1 MARGGR
7 LVTRIS
13 NCAAIRGKLALF
25 AGAMAICVAPLL
37 APSPAHAS
45 PRETQL
51 PPLPHMGPAPPK
63 PTPLSQPDDGLN
75 VGGFYLE
82 ANELVENE
90 TNHTVNAHGQV
101 EARYQ
106 GRVVRANDVTY
117 DTTTGIVIAKGDVTI
132 VNADGTSEFSQSAVL
147 DRELSIGV
155 AMAFSSRLKDNIS
168 IAAASVARKSAD
180 VTELNQAIFTPCT
193 VCAKNPHPTWS
204 IHASKI
210 IEDKKRHII
219 SFRDAVIEI
228 HGIPVLYL
236 PALSAPD
243 PDTKQKSGLLV
254 PNIGVS
260 SLRGLSY
267 EQPYLQVISPSEDLV
282 ISPQL
287 NTKVDP
293 FLNVDWR
300 KRFYSGAIDVRAGY
314 TYEQDFDSSGDKL
327 GNATSRSYILAKGL
341 FAIDDTWNWGFT
353 AERASDPLIF
363 DRYGVADPFIERG
376 LYAADD
382 RRLIS
387 QLFTVRQDS
396 NSFLSVA
403 AIDVQGLR
411 STDVNSTFPVVA
423 PLIEARYEPDEAIL
437 GGRLRID
444 GSGVVLTRDA
454 SPTDPTLPGIDSR
467 RGTVEADWQRT
478 FILGDGIRI
487 DPFFDARTDVYSL
500 GDLPQINPATPNP
513 KNATIAR
520 TLETAGATLSWPFV
534 KRQGNLTIV
543 LEPIA
548 QIALSPV
555 VKQDPR
561 IPDEDSID
569 FEFDQTNLFQP
580 NKSPGFDILDSG
592 QRLNVG
598 GRATVLSDDGLS
610 GSVLVGRSFR
620 AEPDPDIPAS
630 TGLAG
635 TSSDWIV
642 AADATPIKG
651 VNLFTNLR
659 LDSRTGGINR
669 LEAGA
674 DFITSRFDG
683 QVRYLQEAQDPTGQ
697 RVQDLDFHG
706 EFFVLKNWGV
716 TAYGAR
722 EFTTGVWREQDF
734 GIVYKDQCIRVEI
747 VYRRDNTFNGV
758 LGPSQGI
765 GLRLSLATLSNS
777 VYARPET
784 DTPAP

>member
-7 LVTRIS
+7 LVTRVG
-13 NCAAIRGKLALF
+13 NCAGIRDKLVLF
-25 AGAMAICVAPLL
+25 AGAMAIGCAPCL
-37 APSPAHAS
+37 AHAS

-63 PTPLSQPDDGLN
+63 PTPLTQPDDGLN
-75 VGGFYLE
+75 GGGFYLE
-82 ANELVENE
+82 ANELVDDE
-90 TNHTVNAHGQV
+90 TKQIVSAHGQV

-106 GRVVRANDVTY
+106 GRVVRADSVTY
-117 DTTTGIVIAKGDVTI
+117 DTKTGIVTAKGNVAI
-132 VNADGTSEFSQSAVL
+132 VNTDGTTQFSQSAVL
-147 DRELSIGV
+147 DRQLSVGV

-168 IAAASVARKSAD
+168 IAATSVARKSAD
-180 VTELNQAIFTPCT
+180 VQELNQAIFTPCP
-193 VCAKNPHPTWS
+193 VCAKNPRPSWS
-204 IHASKI
+204 IHASKVVQ
-210 IEDKKRHII
+210 DKKRQII
-219 SFRDAVIEI
+219 YFRDAVIEI
-228 HGIPVLYL
+228 RGIPVAYI
-236 PALSAPD
+236 PAMSVPD
-243 PDTKQKSGLLV
+243 PDVKRKSGLLV
-254 PNIGVS
+254 PQINVS

-282 ISPQL
+282 ISPQF

-300 KRFYSGAIDVRAGY
+300 KRFYNGAIDVRAGY
-314 TYEQDFDSSGDKL
+314 TYEQDFDQNGNRL
-327 GNATSRSYILAKGL
+327 GNDTSRSYILAKGL
-341 FAIDDTWNWGFT
+341 FAIDDNWDWGFT

-363 DRYGVADPFIERG
+363 DRYSVADPFIERG

-387 QLFTVRQDS
+387 QLYTVRQDS
-396 NSFLSVA
+396 NSYISVA

-411 STDVNSTFPVVA
+411 STDINSTFPAVA
-423 PLIEARYEPDEAIL
+423 PLIEARYEPDEAIF

-444 GSGVVLTRDA
+444 GSGVVLTRDS
-454 SPTDPTLPGIDSR
+454 SPTDPTQPGIDSR
-467 RGTVEADWQRT
+467 RGTVEADWQRS
-478 FILGDGIRI
+478 FILSNGIRI
-487 DPFFDARTDVYSL
+487 DPFLDARADVFSL
-500 GDLPQINPATPNP
+500 GDLPQVNPMTPNP

-520 TLETAGATLSWPFV
+520 TLETAGATVSWPFV

-569 FEFDQTNLFQP
+569 FEFDQTNLFQID
-580 NKSPGFDILDSG
+580 KSPGFDILDSG

-598 GRATVLSDDGLS
+598 ARATVMSDDGLS
-610 GSVLVGRSFR
+610 GSVLVGREFR
-620 AEPDPDIPAS
+620 AQPDPDIPAS
-630 TGLAG
+630 TGLSG
-635 TSSDWIV
+635 TSSDLII

-651 VNLFTNLR
+651 VNLFLNWR
-659 LDSRTGGINR
+659 LDGQTYGVNR

-674 DFITSRFDG
+674 DFTTSRFDG
-683 QVRYLQEAQDPTGQ
+683 QIRYLQEAQDPTGQ
-697 RVQDLDFHG
+697 KVQDLDFHG

-722 EFTTGVWREQDF
+722 EFTTGVWREQDV

-765 GLRLSLATLSNS
+765 GFRLSLATLSNS

>member
-7 LVTRIS
+7 LVTRVS
-13 NCAAIRGKLALF
+13 SAAARRGKLALF
-25 AGAMAICVAPLL
+25 AGAIAIGFAPLIAA
-37 APSPAHAS
+37 APGWAS
-45 PRETQL
+45 PREAPL
-51 PPLPHMGPAPPK
+51 PPLPHMGPPPPK
-63 PTPLSQPDDGLN
+63 TTPFPQPDDGLN
-75 VGGFYLE
+75 GGGFYLE
-82 ANELVENE
+82 ANELVDNDQ
-90 TNHTVNAHGQV
+90 THVISAHGQV

-106 GRVVRANDVTY
+106 GRVVRANDIDYDSNTGVVT
-117 DTTTGIVIAKGDVTI
+117 AKGDVTI
-132 VNADGTSEFSQSAVL
+132 LNADGTSEFSQSAVL
-147 DRELSIGV
+147 DRELSVGV

-168 IAAASVARKSAD
+168 IAAASVTRKSAD
-180 VTELNQAIFTPCT
+180 LTELNQAIFTPCP

-204 IHASKI
+204 IHASKVV
-210 IEDKKRHII
+210 EDKKRQII
-219 SFRDAVIEI
+219 YFRDAVIEI
-228 HGIPVLYL
+228 HGIPVFYA
-236 PALSAPD
+236 PALWEPD
-243 PDTKQKSGLLV
+243 PDVKRKSGLLIPEV
-254 PNIGVS
+254 NIS

-282 ISPQL
+282 ISPQV
-287 NTKVDP
+287 NTKVNP

-300 KRFYSGAIDVRAGY
+300 KEFYSGAIDVRAGY
-314 TYEQDFDSSGDKL
+314 TYEQDFDQNGDRL

-341 FAIDDTWNWGFT
+341 FAIDDTWDWGFT

-363 DRYGVADPFIERG
+363 DRYSISDPFIERG

-387 QLFTVRQDS
+387 QIFTTRQDS
-396 NSFLSVA
+396 NSYISIA

-411 STDVNSTFPVVA
+411 STDINGTFPAIA
-423 PLIEARYEPDEAIL
+423 PLIEARYEPDDAIL

-444 GSGVVLTRDA
+444 GSGVVLSRDE
-454 SPTDPTLPGIDSR
+454 SPTDPSEAGVNSR
-467 RGTVEADWQRT
+467 RGTLEADWQRT
-478 FILGDGIRI
+478 FIFSDGIRI
-487 DPFFDARTDVYSL
+487 DPFVELRGDVFSL
-500 GDLPQINPATPNP
+500 DDLPQTTPPTPNS
-513 KNATIAR
+513 KTATIVR
-520 TLETAGATLSWPFV
+520 SLETVGATVTWPFV
-534 KRQGNLTIV
+534 KRQGDLTIV

-548 QIALSPV
+548 QLAISPV
-555 VKQDPR
+555 VRQDPR
-561 IPDEDSID
+561 IPDEDSVD

-580 NKSPGFDILDSG
+580 DKSPGFDILDSG

-598 GRATVLSDDGLS
+598 ARATVTSDEGQS
-610 GSVLVGRSFR
+610 GSVLIGRSFR
-620 AEPDPDIPAS
+620 AQPDPDIPAS
-630 TGLAG
+630 TGLSGA
-635 TSSDWIV
+635 SSDWIF
-642 AADATPIKG
+642 ATNATPFKG
-651 VNLFTNLR
+651 VTFFTSWR
-659 LDSRTGGINR
+659 LDSKTYGINR

-683 QVRYLQEAQDPTGQ
+683 QIRYLQEAQDPTGAK
-697 RVQDLDFHG
+697 VQDLDFHG

-722 EFTTGVWREQDF
+722 EFTSGVWREQDF
-734 GIVYKDQCIRVEI
+734 GIVYKDQCIRVEV